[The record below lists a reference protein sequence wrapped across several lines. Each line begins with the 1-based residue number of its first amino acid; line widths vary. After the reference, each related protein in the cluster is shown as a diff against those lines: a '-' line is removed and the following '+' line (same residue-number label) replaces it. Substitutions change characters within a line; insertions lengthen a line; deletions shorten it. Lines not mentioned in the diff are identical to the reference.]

1 MSESTVFDDLELL
14 DGGDL
19 KSVFEQVARE
29 EVVAA
34 LWGANASLR
43 GRLLL
48 KLAKRHATPIQQAI
62 DATEHLTFEAVRN
75 AQQKIVAAMC
85 QLSRGGQIA
94 FDVPED
100 MAA

>member
-1 MSESTVFDDLELL
+1 MIALEDLELL

-19 KSVFEQVARE
+19 KAVFDQLSRE

-34 LWGANASLR
+34 LWGAHPGLR
-43 GRLLL
+43 SRLLR
-48 KLAKRHATPIQQAI
+48 KLSRRHAQPIEQAI
-62 DATEHLTFEAVRN
+62 RETGKLSFEIFPE
-75 AQQKIVAAMC
+75 AQRRMVAYLC
-85 QLSRGGQIA
+85 QLSRAGQIA

>member
-1 MSESTVFDDLELL
+1 MSESTVFDDLEML

-19 KSVFEQVARE
+19 KAVFEQVTKE
-29 EVVAA
+29 EAVAA
-34 LWGANASLR
+34 LWGAQAALR

-48 KLAKRHATPIQQAI
+48 KLSKRYATPMQQAI
-62 DATEHLTFEAVRN
+62 DAAEHFSFEEVRN
-75 AQQKIVAAMC
+75 AQHRLVDAMC
-85 QLSRGGQIA
+85 QLSRTGQIA

>member
-19 KSVFEQVARE
+19 KAVFEQVSKE

-34 LWGANASLR
+34 MWGAHASLR

-48 KLAKRHATPIQQAI
+48 KLSRRYATPIQQAI
-62 DATEHLTFEAVRN
+62 DATEHQSFEDVRN
-75 AQQKIVAAMC
+75 AQHKIVEAMC
-85 QLSRGGQIA
+85 QLSRTGQIA

>member
-1 MSESTVFDDLELL
+1 MSEMIALDDLDLL

-19 KSVFEQVARE
+19 KAVFDQLPLE

-43 GRLLL
+43 GRLLR
-48 KLAKRHATPIQQAI
+48 KLSRRHAQPIEQAI
-62 DATEHLTFEAVRN
+62 AATEQLSFEQVRE
-75 AQQKIVAAMC
+75 AQQRMVAQLC
-85 QLSRGGQIA
+85 RLSRSGQIA

>member
-1 MSESTVFDDLELL
+1 MSDSTAFDDLEML

-19 KSVFEQVARE
+19 KAVFEQVTRD

-34 LWGANASLR
+34 LWGAHASLR

-48 KLAKRHATPIQQAI
+48 KLSKRFATPIQQAI
-62 DATEHLTFEAVRN
+62 NAAEHFSFEQVRN
-75 AQQKIVAAMC
+75 AQHKIVDAMC
-85 QLSRGGQIA
+85 QLSRAGQIA